1 MVSNFSTLPESTFTL
16 TALAAGIPF
25 MLIGFIFYKYPPKKI
40 NPFVGY
46 RSRRSMQNQ
55 QTWDEANRYSN
66 KLMIK
71 LGSVL
76 VILGIIFYFIPLSA
90 IAGTIAGIVPVLSA
104 VLLLLVKTE
113 NRLQKLFDDEGNRRE
128 QA

>member
-1 MVSNFSTLPESTFTL
+1 
-16 TALAAGIPF
+16 
-25 MLIGFIFYKYPPKKI
+25 
-40 NPFVGY
+40 
-46 RSRRSMQNQ
+46 MQNQ